1 MRGMKESAMGGMSK
15 AAGALQGLDPRL
27 IEQLSSRIKFPA
39 SKESLISQA
48 KESGASQGVIDMLN
62 QFEDKQHNSS
72 DDIKSEIQ
80 RIQGK

>member
-1 MRGMKESAMGGMSK
+1 MRGMKESATGGMSK

-27 IEQLSSRIKFPA
+27 IEQISSRIKFPA
-39 SKESLISQA
+39 SKDSLIAQA
-48 KESGASQGVIDMLN
+48 KDSGASQGILDMLN
-62 QFEDKQHNSS
+62 QFEDKQYNSP

>member
-1 MRGMKESAMGGMSK
+1 MKESAMGGMSK

-62 QFEDKQHNSS
+62 QFEDKQYNSS

>member
-62 QFEDKQHNSS
+62 QFEDKQYNSS

>member
-39 SKESLISQA
+39 SKKSLISQA

-62 QFEDKQHNSS
+62 QFEDKQYNSS

>member
-39 SKESLISQA
+39 SKESLTSQA

-62 QFEDKQHNSS
+62 QFEDKQYNSS